1 MHLSGIGS
9 NVQTFLLRIHCP
21 LTAPPAES
29 LFQALFTS
37 IYMPFTWAK
46 KPPLCFYSI
55 DYMLPVDFRHK
66 SHFFVDMK
74 CHGKADGVRTERLR
88 DFWANDAFG
97 RLLRSIIPNDDWHRC
112 NKSRIFKDF
121 ISKSRPA
128 CSVFRKCLSSVNN
141 KSNFQ
146 PIFSPHPFSK
156 APQINDI
163 LTDIFST
170 SEVRQFDVLK
180 WLGNDPNL
188 NANVPTKTAKSDGC
202 FLKYGKRSNCVSK

>member
-1 MHLSGIGS
+1 MFRGFCFIFSLSIDSRHQLSPFFNPVYLHLHPVHL
-9 NVQTFLLRIHCP
+9 N
-21 LTAPPAES
+21 
-29 LFQALFTS
+29 
-37 IYMPFTWAK
+37 K
-46 KPPLCFYSI
+46 KPPLCFYPI

-66 SHFFVDMK
+66 SHFFVDKK
-74 CHGKADGVRTERLR
+74 CRVAGRDGVRLERLR
-88 DFWANDAFG
+88 EFLANDAFG

-180 WLGNDPNL
+180 WLGNDPNPKS
-188 NANVPTKTAKSDGC
+188 VPTKNSQI
-202 FLKYGKRSNCVSK
+202 